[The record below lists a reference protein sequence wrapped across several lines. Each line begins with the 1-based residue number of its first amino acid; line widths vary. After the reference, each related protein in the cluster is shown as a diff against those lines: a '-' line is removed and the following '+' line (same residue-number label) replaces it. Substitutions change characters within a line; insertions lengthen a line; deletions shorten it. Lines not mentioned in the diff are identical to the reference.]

1 MRIAI
6 EAQRIFRKDKH
17 GMDFVIL
24 ETLKEL
30 QKRKDGNEYYVFV
43 APGEDWCLEESEN
56 LHIIE
61 LRCPTYPLWE
71 QIALPQAVRKL
82 KADLLHCTSNTAP
95 LWCPVPLVLTLHDI
109 IYLEPRQH
117 RSPSFY
123 QEMGWHYRRLIVPR
137 ILKKARNIITVSQ
150 FECTRIREALQ
161 LPKEV
166 IKAVYNGYSAYFTMQ
181 ETPDESIVQK
191 YIPHP
196 DFLFFLGN
204 TDPKKNAART
214 LKAYALYL
222 KASQTKRPL
231 LIADLKEEYIDQLLQ
246 QEGITGIK
254 EHLYYPGYIGNKDLA
269 TLYNAAFAFLY
280 PSLRESFGIP
290 ILEAMA
296 CGTPVVTGNVSAMPE
311 VAGKGA
317 ILVDPQEPQ
326 KIADALLRLE
336 NDATLYQQQVEY
348 GIQRSQLFSWRNTA
362 ESLLKDSGDALNSG
376 TKSTLDGLSA
386 LLRRGVVGL
395 NQTGTIRS
403 AKNTLT
409 DLIDDEWNSHAGEDN
424 NVLLMDASA
433 APVSMTDARNAN
445 TTSIQ
450 FVMRTQEIKEG
461 DAAKEEQTQEETAKT
476 TFWQRVAAMF
486 VDLWNFI
493 KGIFGGKK
501 D

>member
-1 MRIAI
+1 
-6 EAQRIFRKDKH
+6 
-17 GMDFVIL
+17 
-24 ETLKEL
+24 
-30 QKRKDGNEYYVFV
+30 
-43 APGEDWCLEESEN
+43 
-56 LHIIE
+56 
-61 LRCPTYPLWE
+61 
-71 QIALPQAVRKL
+71 
-82 KADLLHCTSNTAP
+82 
-95 LWCPVPLVLTLHDI
+95 
-109 IYLEPRQH
+109 
-117 RSPSFY
+117 
-123 QEMGWHYRRLIVPR
+123 
-137 ILKKARNIITVSQ
+137 
-150 FECTRIREALQ
+150 
-161 LPKEV
+161 
-166 IKAVYNGYSAYFTMQ
+166 MQ

-336 NDATLYQQQVEY
+336 NDATFYQQQVNYSLE
-348 GIQRSQLFSWRNTA
+348 RVKLFSWKHTA
-362 ESLLKDSGDALNSG
+362 EEYVK
-376 TKSTLDGLSA
+376 
-386 LLRRGVVGL
+386 
-395 NQTGTIRS
+395 IY
-403 AKNTLT
+403 
-409 DLIDDEWNSHAGEDN
+409 H
-424 NVLLMDASA
+424 
-433 APVSMTDARNAN
+433 
-445 TTSIQ
+445 SIHQ
-450 FVMRTQEIKEG
+450 
-461 DAAKEEQTQEETAKT
+461 
-476 TFWQRVAAMF
+476 
-486 VDLWNFI
+486 
-493 KGIFGGKK
+493 
-501 D
+501 

>member
-43 APGEDWCLEESEN
+43 APGEDRCLEESEN

-137 ILKKARNIITVSQ
+137 ILKKARKIITVSQ

-231 LIADLKEEYIDQLLQ
+231 LIADLKEECEVLPLSSEVYTQCEWRAIPTTLAQ
-246 QEGITGIK
+246 
-254 EHLYYPGYIGNKDLA
+254 EHLVVRVDLA
-269 TLYNAAFAFLY
+269 ITVYIHILHIARLHVTTQAALVWRVLDFFLTL
-280 PSLRESFGIP
+280 E
-290 ILEAMA
+290 EASKLI
-296 CGTPVVTGNVSAMPE
+296 TPDT
-311 VAGKGA
+311 
-317 ILVDPQEPQ
+317 I
-326 KIADALLRLE
+326 
-336 NDATLYQQQVEY
+336 
-348 GIQRSQLFSWRNTA
+348 
-362 ESLLKDSGDALNSG
+362 ESLALTVLVIPCVHLITLGSLG
-376 TKSTLDGLSA
+376 VIISTCYAELQVYITH
-386 LLRRGVVGL
+386 LL
-395 NQTGTIRS
+395 I
-403 AKNTLT
+403 
-409 DLIDDEWNSHAGEDN
+409 E
-424 NVLLMDASA
+424 
-433 APVSMTDARNAN
+433 VSCEVETDAAIIVKVEHRH
-445 TTSIQ
+445 
-450 FVMRTQEIKEG
+450 E
-461 DAAKEEQTQEETAKT
+461 
-476 TFWQRVAAMF
+476 
-486 VDLWNFI
+486 
-493 KGIFGGKK
+493 
-501 D
+501 